1 MGHPTGVFLAGVPFS
16 AAGRIAWTFFETRS
30 VPIGPLKT
38 LLEGGKTMAKGK
50 ILVVDDEEDVRD
62 VIKLHLEPEGYNII
76 EAEDGEKAISVLR
89 SEDNMINVG
98 VILCDIRMPKVNG
111 VECVDFLKKEAPGV
125 PVVMVTGYPDTEMAI
140 SFLNKGVK
148 DYLVKPVEKEKL
160 LGVVG
165 KMVANG
171 KDIGL

>member
-1 MGHPTGVFLAGVPFS
+1 MV
-16 AAGRIAWTFFETRS
+16 
-30 VPIGPLKT
+30 
-38 LLEGGKTMAKGK
+38 KGK

-76 EAEDGEKAISVLR
+76 EAEDGEKAISILR

-98 VILCDIRMPKVNG
+98 LILCDIRMPKVNG
-111 VECVDFLKKEAPGV
+111 IECIDYLKREAPGI
-125 PVVMVTGYPDTEMAI
+125 PVVVVTGYPDTEMAA
-140 SFLNKGVK
+140 SLMKRGVK

-160 LGVVG
+160 LNTVNNIV
-165 KMVANG
+165 KAG